1 MKFFGVSSGVL
12 DRTSAGAMPW
22 LPPALFGTCH
32 NRLLAQAKSRLAP
45 AGMAVFDKIRQLLR
59 CKR

>member
-12 DRTSAGAMPW
+12 DRTSAGPCHGCR
-22 LPPALFGTCH
+22 PPSLETCH

-45 AGMAVFDKIRQLLR
+45 VCGAIFNK
-59 CKR
+59 